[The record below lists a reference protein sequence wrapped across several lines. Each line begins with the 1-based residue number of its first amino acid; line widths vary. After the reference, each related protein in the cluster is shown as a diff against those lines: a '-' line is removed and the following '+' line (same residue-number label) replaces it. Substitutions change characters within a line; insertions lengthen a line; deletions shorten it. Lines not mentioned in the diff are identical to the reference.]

1 MCDYDDVGHLGLMMT
16 MLCISV
22 CDDDDYDD
30 VMHLYMCDDD
40 DVMHM

>member
-1 MCDYDDVGHLGLMMT
+1 MCDYDDVVHLRVMMT

-22 CDDDDYDD
+22 CDDDD
-30 VMHLYMCDDD
+30 VMHLHMCDDD